1 MDLRPCAVAAVD
13 LGASSGRVFLA
24 TASEAGLA
32 LEEVW
37 RFANGGV
44 DHEGVFSWDLP
55 ALRDQIDLGL
65 ATASRWARE
74 RGLRLNSLGIDS
86 WAVDYGL
93 LDERGEVMGWPRHY
107 RDEANRR
114 SFETVSA
121 HLTPRQLFERSGI
134 APLVFNTVYQLAGEG
149 DRLSHASAA
158 LLIPDLL
165 NYLLT
170 GVRAWEITNC
180 STTSLLDRERAWDD
194 DLFERV
200 GIPRHLVG
208 NLVLPGHHVGPVTSP
223 TTLAAGVESSVE
235 VIAVASHDTASAV
248 AAVPATSR
256 NFAYISSGTWS
267 LVGVELDAPLV
278 SDAAFRAGFTN
289 ELGVEGRTR
298 FLRNVMGFWMLQEV
312 LREYAAE
319 GASLDAAQVTREAR
333 AVTPRLF
340 LVDAQSDVFLAP
352 GDMRGRLAAECTR
365 RGGPAPSTP
374 AEFARC
380 ILDSL
385 ALSYRR
391 VVEEL
396 VDVTGTRIDDVRI
409 VGGGALNE
417 LLCQLTAD
425 ATGRTV
431 FAGPVEAAA
440 LGNAVVQWRSLGVL
454 EGTLDDVRALIGRS
468 FTVQTYEPDVT
479 QSLEWVRVAAS
490 MP

>member
-1 MDLRPCAVAAVD
+1 M
-13 LGASSGRVFLA
+13 RVE
-24 TASEAGLA
+24 TSH
-32 LEEVW
+32 EE
-37 RFANGGV
+37 GGT
-44 DHEGVFSWDLP
+44 
-55 ALRDQIDLGL
+55 RDW
-65 ATASRWARE
+65 SV
-74 RGLRLNSLGIDS
+74 N
-86 WAVDYGL
+86 
-93 LDERGEVMGWPRHY
+93 
-107 RDEANRR
+107 
-114 SFETVSA
+114 TVK
-121 HLTPRQLFERSGI
+121 LTGDADGNVRQLHGIRVGPPPKFEQMPGTEFAINAELVLLAMGFTGPVRSGLI
-134 APLVFNTVYQLAGEG
+134 EQL
-149 DRLSHASAA
+149 
-158 LLIPDLL
+158 
-165 NYLLT
+165 
-170 GVRAWEITNC
+170 
-180 STTSLLDRERAWDD
+180 
-194 DLFERV
+194 
-200 GIPRHLVG
+200 
-208 NLVLPGHHVGPVTSP
+208 
-223 TTLAAGVESSVE
+223 
-235 VIAVASHDTASAV
+235 
-248 AAVPATSR
+248 
-256 NFAYISSGTWS
+256 
-267 LVGVELDAPLV
+267 GVELDAPLV